1 MISTLFGFL
10 FRSFGTDKYRLIGF
24 ILWVEMV
31 VEVGLYAAEVSVLC
45 VILVML
51 SKECLYSFLSVRCQP
66 HRTVRCHSLRG
77 ESSRVRGKR
86 GLERVTIESWRATTR
101 V

>member
-10 FRSFGTDKYRLIGF
+10 FHSFGTDKYRLIGF

-51 SKECLYSFLSVRCQP
+51 
-66 HRTVRCHSLRG
+66 
-77 ESSRVRGKR
+77 
-86 GLERVTIESWRATTR
+86 
-101 V
+101 